1 MTALSMK
8 LGAENTTQHNNRPK
22 ERPVIIKKKIE
33 INNFPRTQLANQLR
47 ASLPIH
53 VAQNSRFLSRV
64 MVYMSEHVTGL

>member
-22 ERPVIIKKKIE
+22 EQPVIIKKIIK
-33 INNFPRTQLANQLR
+33 INNLPHTQLANQLR

-64 MVYMSEHVTGL
+64 MIYMSEHVTGL